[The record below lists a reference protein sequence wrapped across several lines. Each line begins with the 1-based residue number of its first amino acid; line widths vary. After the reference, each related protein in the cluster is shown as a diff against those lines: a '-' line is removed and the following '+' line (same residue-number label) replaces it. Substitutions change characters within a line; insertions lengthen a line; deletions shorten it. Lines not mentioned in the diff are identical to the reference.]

1 MKMQTSTPRASAAS
15 RLLAWRPRSLAARM
29 ARWGVVIVLVYA
41 LVAVLTPLFIH
52 LGLLPEVN
60 GGLENPIYAPPSW
73 QHWCGTDRLGRDVC
87 SRTLA
92 RHPAWEVFGAGIAI
106 SPVQDGR
113 QLHAVDAVG

>member
-1 MKMQTSTPRASAAS
+1 
-15 RLLAWRPRSLAARM
+15 M

-92 RHPAWEVFGAGIAI
+92 GSGVSTATRP
-106 SPVQDGR
+106 
-113 QLHAVDAVG
+113 